1 VSRVCLLIEL
11 YAPEFHATFFISV
24 FLSKLLV
31 LVVIGFANTRKS
43 IGDTNTNIY
52 FQTILQYFGNTEI
65 GIGNTEYCNTI
76 LQY

>member
-1 VSRVCLLIEL
+1 MPPL
-11 YAPEFHATFFISV
+11 
-24 FLSKLLV
+24 FLCSFQSKLLVLV

-43 IGDTNTNIY
+43 NGNTNTNIY
-52 FQTILQYFGNTEI
+52 FLTVLQYFGNTEI